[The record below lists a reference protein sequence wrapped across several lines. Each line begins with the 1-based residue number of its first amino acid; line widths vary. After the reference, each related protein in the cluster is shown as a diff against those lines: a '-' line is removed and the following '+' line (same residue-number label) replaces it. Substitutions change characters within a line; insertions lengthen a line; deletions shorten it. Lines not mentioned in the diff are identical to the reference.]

1 MFGKK
6 QIIKLIQTNI
16 ETREIVAVAAIA
28 NSFSHLDSTTIMKS
42 KEFLLDLMLFLPIVL
57 ISPQLIHLQK
67 R

>member
-1 MFGKK
+1 M
-6 QIIKLIQTNI
+6 IQTNI
-16 ETREIVAVAAIA
+16 ETKEIVAVAAIA
-28 NSFSHLDSTTIMKS
+28 NSSFHLDSTTIMKS